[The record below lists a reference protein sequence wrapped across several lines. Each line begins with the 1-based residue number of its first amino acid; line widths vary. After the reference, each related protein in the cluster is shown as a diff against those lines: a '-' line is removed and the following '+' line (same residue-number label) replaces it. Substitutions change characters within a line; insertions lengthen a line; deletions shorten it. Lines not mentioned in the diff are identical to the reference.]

1 MNSGDLLGSAQDE
14 DDDFMSGDLE
24 KPAKIESVKTNNIGG
39 GQLLDLSRMLE
50 IKKKQQQEKRMR
62 VEQIKERQRS
72 LITYNPLLTKDAIQD
87 KARDIQNY
95 KNKISQEKYF

>member
-1 MNSGDLLGSAQDE
+1 
-14 DDDFMSGDLE
+14 
-24 KPAKIESVKTNNIGG
+24 
-39 GQLLDLSRMLE
+39 MLE

-72 LITYNPLLTKDAIQD
+72 LITYNPLLTKDAIQY

-95 KNKISQEKYF
+95 KNKIS

>member
-1 MNSGDLLGSAQDE
+1 
-14 DDDFMSGDLE
+14 
-24 KPAKIESVKTNNIGG
+24 
-39 GQLLDLSRMLE
+39 MLE

-95 KNKISQEKYF
+95 KNKIS